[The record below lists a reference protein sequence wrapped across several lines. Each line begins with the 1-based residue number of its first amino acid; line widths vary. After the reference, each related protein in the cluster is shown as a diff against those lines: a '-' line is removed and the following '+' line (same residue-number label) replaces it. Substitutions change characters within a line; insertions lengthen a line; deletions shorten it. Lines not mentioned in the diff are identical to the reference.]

1 MSLRDITV
9 LPRSATVSG
18 LVDDGPV
25 ARPVSQPA
33 SQTRS
38 LEVHLDGAGTN
49 LTGIWECSP
58 GTFERHLVAAEVMHI
73 LCGRGSFTPTG
84 GPTRAFEAGDTV
96 FFPSNT
102 VGMWRIE
109 ETVRKVYVVMA

>member
-9 LPRSATVSG
+9 LSQSATVTG
-18 LVDDGPV
+18 LVSDGPV
-25 ARPVSQPA
+25 ARPLSQPA

-38 LEVHLDGAGTN
+38 LEVNLDGAGTN

-84 GPTRAFEAGDTV
+84 GQTRAFAAGDTV

-102 VGMWRIE
+102 VGVWNIE